1 MTSQWWMGAIP
12 STAFRRRKDMIKNW
26 KVGDRVIHLAT
37 GRVGVIIYINPDN
50 KLAEVKFKKEF
61 DWAEMFKPEDLS
73 RRSK

>member
-1 MTSQWWMGAIP
+1 
-12 STAFRRRKDMIKNW
+12 MIKNW